1 MANEVFKNPADAANA
16 MIAPEIKT
24 NPRNADI
31 DNEFKELWKGRIGI
45 GPELDPYKDYG
56 KAMTNWDK
64 VRAMVQSPDYT
75 GLKHGTNQNI
85 FDFINRN
92 SEYLKSLNNYNS
104 GLKADLEDYK
114 KSQEFK
120 DRVLSSVLNK
130 KGQIP
135 YSMYRNAMRKAFMGK
150 YGYDDTLYGDDD
162 SVFNLGIGAHE
173 GPSMQSPL
181 LRTKTLRNAMD
192 KGIIDLDDII
202 RYIANNPNRYKGW

>member
-1 MANEVFKNPADAANA
+1 MTVKDLNGDGINKLFPQ
-16 MIAPEIKT
+16 PPKT

-31 DNEFKELWKGRIGI
+31 DNEFKELWEGRMGI
-45 GPELDPYKDYG
+45 GPELDPYKNYE
-56 KAMTNWDK
+56 KAMTNK
-64 VRAMVQSPDYT
+64 VKTMVQSPDYT

-92 SEYLKSLNNYNS
+92 SEYLKSLNDYNI

-114 KSQEFK
+114 NSQEFK
-120 DRVLSSVLNK
+120 DRILSSALNK

-162 SVFNLGIGAHE
+162 SVFNFGIGAHE